1 MNQDTQSNAEDDGEA
16 ALLER
21 NSSRGRGG
29 ARSPGTRS
37 QESHSPTSPGRIP
50 TDDDRDYPAA
60 PQAKRS
66 RSLSNM
72 EDDDP
77 SVWFI
82 VDLDLLGFGLAN
94 VFQGPTH
101 EKTGQGHHTVIW

>member
-1 MNQDTQSNAEDDGEA
+1 
-16 ALLER
+16 
-21 NSSRGRGG
+21 
-29 ARSPGTRS
+29 
-37 QESHSPTSPGRIP
+37 
-50 TDDDRDYPAA
+50 
-60 PQAKRS
+60 
-66 RSLSNM
+66 M